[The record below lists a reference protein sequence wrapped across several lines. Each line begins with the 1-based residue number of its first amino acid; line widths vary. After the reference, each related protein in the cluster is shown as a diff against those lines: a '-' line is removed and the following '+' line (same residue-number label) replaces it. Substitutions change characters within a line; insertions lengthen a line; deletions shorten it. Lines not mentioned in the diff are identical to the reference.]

1 MSKEHFFKRN
11 FFIFVKKFKDFFKTT
26 HMDIV
31 TKSFIDQ
38 FKDQYGYNNLE
49 DSQIFELFSIYC
61 IASKYI
67 RSETINK
74 DLLDDL
80 NIGNGGDWGIDG
92 FLLIV
97 NGRIVTSIQEIDDL
111 LLANN
116 SLQIKI
122 IVIQAKTSEQFKVNE
137 LGQELD
143 GIEYILKE
151 IYQNSKVPNSNKNLD
166 TYRNIIKHIYSKSA
180 YFDNGEN
187 PKVILYYV
195 TCGEYKEQKDHDAK
209 IDKTKESIEKLGLTS
224 LFKCK
229 LLGKKDIINLYKETK
244 SKIETTIKVNH
255 KIPLP
260 DIKDVEESYLCLIP
274 FSEFKKLIIDED
286 KINKAVFYDNI
297 RAFQGDNVVNRAM
310 ASSLK
315 ERDINLFSAM
325 NNGITVIAKKLKAT
339 GTNMLLSDYQIVNG
353 CQTSHVLFENQN
365 LEGIDNLMLTVKIV
379 SSNNKEIRDKIIIGN
394 NSQTEVKREQLV
406 SLLDTQKMIEDYYN
420 AQTKYEKLYYE
431 RRSKQYRFEETKIP
445 SYKIITIPFQIQA
458 FIAMIL
464 GKPHMVRGYYGSIVD
479 RFDKTGI
486 KVFGP
491 DTHPALYYTSALAC
505 FKMTECF
512 SHKIIDSKYK
522 KIKFHLLLAFRLM
535 CEKSQKPN
543 NNRDAKIQEYCDHL
557 CNILCDKKQNQKA
570 FESAVK
576 MLDTIL
582 QREPLDSD
590 GTSKDLTDAL
600 FKLSHNLQSNIE
612 AQQMS

>member
-1 MSKEHFFKRN
+1 
-11 FFIFVKKFKDFFKTT
+11 
-26 HMDIV
+26 MDIV
-31 TKSFIDQ
+31 TKSFLDQ
-38 FKDQYGYNNLE
+38 FKDQYGYSNLE

-61 IASKYI
+61 IASQYI

-92 FLLIV
+92 ILLIV
-97 NGRIVTSIQEIDDL
+97 NGRIVTSIQEVDDL
-111 LLANN
+111 LSANN
-116 SLQIKI
+116 ILQIKI

-151 IYQNSKVPNSNKNLD
+151 IYQNSDVPNCNEHLD
-166 TYRNIIKHIYSKSA
+166 SYRNIIKYIYTKSA
-180 YFDNGEN
+180 YFDSGEN

-195 TCGEYKEQKDHDAK
+195 TCGDYKEQKDHEAK
-209 IDKTKESIEKLGLTS
+209 INKTKDSIEQLGLTS
-224 LFKCK
+224 LFKCY
-229 LLGKKDIINLYKETK
+229 LLGKKDIINYYKQTK
-244 SKIETTIKVNH
+244 SKIETTIKVDH
-255 KIPLP
+255 KIPFP
-260 DIKDVEESYLCLIP
+260 DIKYVDESYLCLIP
-274 FSEFKKLIIDED
+274 FSEYKKLITDNG

-297 RAFQGDNVVNRAM
+297 RAFQGDNVVNKAM

-315 ERDINLFSAM
+315 EKDINLFSAM
-325 NNGITVIAKKLKAT
+325 NNGITVIAKKIKAT
-339 GTNMLLSDYQIVNG
+339 GTNLFLSDYQIVNG
-353 CQTSHVLFENQN
+353 CQTSHVLYQNQN
-365 LEGIDNLMLTVKIV
+365 MEGIENLMLTVKIV

-420 AQTKYEKLYYE
+420 AQTKFEKLYYE

-445 SYKIITIPFQIQA
+445 SYKVITIPFQIQA
-458 FIAMIL
+458 FISMIL

-486 KVFGP
+486 KVFAT

-505 FKMTECF
+505 FKMSECF
-512 SHKIIDSKYK
+512 SNKIIDSKYK
-522 KIKFHLLLAFRLM
+522 KVKFHILLAFRLM
-535 CEKSQKPN
+535 CEKTSKPT
-543 NNRDAKIQEYCDHL
+543 NNRDSKIQEYCDHL
-557 CNILCDKKQNQKA
+557 CNILCDKQKNQIA
-570 FESAVK
+570 FEAAVK

-582 QREPLDSD
+582 QRDPLDSD
-590 GTSKDLTDAL
+590 GTNKNLTDNI
-600 FKLSHNLQSNIE
+600 FKLSYKLQSNI
-612 AQQMS
+612 